1 MLADDGTVG
10 GPLRGLA
17 RLRQARSRRSSSYD
31 RTGGNLDFVWIQ
43 PGEAA
48 TILDAQG
55 AGCITHIW
63 MTSACKEHHALRK
76 LVLRMWWD
84 GEEHPSV
91 EVPLGDFFGVGHAQT
106 RNFASLPLCMS
117 PQGGRGFTSYFP
129 MPFARAARIHVANEC
144 AHTPARLY
152 YYVDHESYDHL
163 AEDLGRF
170 HAVWHREN
178 PCDGISPEG
187 KDFEAYQFEG
197 TNTTGAGN
205 YVILDATGWGHYVG
219 CHLDIH
225 NLTETRGRNW
235 YGEGDDMI
243 FVDGEPFPSIHGTG
257 TEDYFNTAWCPQES
271 FAGPYFGITMP
282 GGPNWSGKISLYR
295 YHVEDPIHFRQSI
308 RVTIEHGHANHRCD
322 DYASTAYWY
331 QREPHALG
339 AGLLGVDQR
348 LPRDDAAM

>member
-1 MLADDGTVG
+1 MLGDDGTLG
-10 GPLRGLA
+10 GPLRNLA
-17 RLRQARSRRSSSYD
+17 RLRAARSRRASSYD
-31 RTGGNLDFVWIQ
+31 QTGGNNDFIWIQ
-43 PGEAA
+43 PGKPA
-48 TILDAQG
+48 TLLDTKG

-63 MTSACKEHHALRK
+63 MTTACKERHALRK

-84 GEEHPSV
+84 DEEQPSV
-91 EVPLGDFFGVGHAQT
+91 EVPLGDFFGLGHAET

-117 PQGGRGFTSYFP
+117 PQLGRGLTCYFP
-129 MPFARAARIHVANEC
+129 MPFARAARIQVTNEC

-152 YYVDHESYDHL
+152 YYVDYESYERL

-178 PCDGISPEG
+178 PCDGLSPQG

-197 TNTTGAGN
+197 TNTTGEGN
-205 YVILDATGWGHYVG
+205 YVILEAKGWGHYVG
-219 CHLDIH
+219 CHLDLH

-243 FVDGEPFPSIHGTG
+243 FVDDEPFPSIHGTG
-257 TEDYFNTAWCPQES
+257 TEDYFNTAWCPQEAYFS
-271 FAGPYFGITMP
+271 PYFGITMP

-295 YHVEDPIHFRQSI
+295 YHIEDPIHFQRSI

-331 QREPHALG
+331 QQEPHLPFG
-339 AGLLGVDQR
+339 RLLSVEQR
-348 LPRDDAAM
+348 LPRDAEP